1 MSILRGDAVEKR
13 FMERALALAHT
24 AAEDGEIPVG
34 AVVVRNNE
42 IIGEGRNRREKE
54 KTPLAHAEIE
64 AIHTAAEAL
73 GDWRLSGCELYVTLE
88 PCSMCAGAILN
99 SRLSLLVFGAYDE
112 AAGAVISRENVF
124 SPFRNDVRVVGGFFE
139 SECRSLLTEFFTAL
153 R

>member
-1 MSILRGDAVEKR
+1 
-13 FMERALALAHT
+13 MERALLLALQ

-34 AVVVRNNE
+34 AVVVKNNE

-64 AIHTAAEAL
+64 AIHSAAETL

-88 PCSMCAGAILN
+88 PCSMCSGAILN

>member
-1 MSILRGDAVEKR
+1 
-13 FMERALALAHT
+13 MERALALAHT

-64 AIHTAAEAL
+64 AIHGAAKAL

-88 PCSMCAGAILN
+88 PCSMCAGAIAN
-99 SRLSLLVFGAYDE
+99 ARLSTLVFGAYDE

-124 SPFRNDVRVVGGFFE
+124 SPFRNDVRVVGGFLE
-139 SECRSLLTEFFTAL
+139 SECKKVLSDFFAAL

>member
-1 MSILRGDAVEKR
+1 
-13 FMERALALAHT
+13 MERALLLALQ

-34 AVVVRNNE
+34 AVVVKNNE
-42 IIGEGRNRREKE
+42 IIGEGRNRRENK

>member
-1 MSILRGDAVEKR
+1 MEKR

-42 IIGEGRNRREKE
+42 IIGEGRNRREKK

-64 AIHTAAEAL
+64 AIHSAAEML

-88 PCSMCAGAILN
+88 PCSMCAGAIAN
-99 SRLSLLVFGAYDE
+99 ARLSALVFGAYDE

-124 SPFRNDVRVVGGFFE
+124 SPFRNDVRVVGGFLE

>member
-1 MSILRGDAVEKR
+1 MTALEKR
-13 FMERALALAHT
+13 FMERALLLALQ

-34 AVVVRNNE
+34 AVVVKDNE
-42 IIGEGRNRREKE
+42 IIGEGRNRREKK

>member
-1 MSILRGDAVEKR
+1 MEKR

-34 AVVVRNNE
+34 AVVVKGGK

-64 AIHTAAEAL
+64 AIHKAAKTL
-73 GDWRLSGCELYVTLE
+73 GDWRLSGCVLYVTLE
-88 PCSMCAGAILN
+88 PCSMCAGAIAN
-99 SRLSLLVFGAYDE
+99 SRLSKLVFGAYDE
-112 AAGAVISRENVF
+112 AAGAVISREDGL
-124 SPFRNDVRVVGGFFE
+124 SPFNNTMSVVGGFLE

>member
-1 MSILRGDAVEKR
+1 MTALEKR
-13 FMERALALAHT
+13 FMERALLLALQ

-34 AVVVRNNE
+34 AVVVKNNE
-42 IIGEGRNRREKE
+42 IIGEGRNRREKK

-64 AIHTAAEAL
+64 AIHGAAKVL

-88 PCSMCAGAILN
+88 PCSMCAGAIAN
-99 SRLSLLVFGAYDE
+99 ARLSALVFGAYDE

>member
-1 MSILRGDAVEKR
+1 MEKR

-64 AIHTAAEAL
+64 AIHSAAETL

-88 PCSMCAGAILN
+88 PCSMCSGAILN

-139 SECRSLLTEFFTAL
+139 SECKKVLSDFFTAL

>member
-1 MSILRGDAVEKR
+1 
-13 FMERALALAHT
+13 MERALLLALQ

-34 AVVVRNNE
+34 AVVVKNNE
-42 IIGEGRNRREKE
+42 IIGEGRNRREKK

-64 AIHTAAEAL
+64 AIHGAAKVL

-88 PCSMCAGAILN
+88 PCSMCAGAIAN
-99 SRLSLLVFGAYDE
+99 ARLSALVFGAYDE

>member
-1 MSILRGDAVEKR
+1 
-13 FMERALALAHT
+13 MERALLLALQ

-34 AVVVRNNE
+34 AVVVKNNE

-64 AIHTAAEAL
+64 AIHSAAETL

-88 PCSMCAGAILN
+88 PCSMCAGAIAN
-99 SRLSLLVFGAYDE
+99 ARLSALVFGAYDE

-139 SECRSLLTEFFTAL
+139 SECKKVLSDFFAAL

>member
-1 MSILRGDAVEKR
+1 
-13 FMERALALAHT
+13 MERALLLALQ

-64 AIHTAAEAL
+64 AIHSAAETL

-88 PCSMCAGAILN
+88 PCSMCAGAIAN
-99 SRLSLLVFGAYDE
+99 ARLSALVFGAYDE

-139 SECRSLLTEFFTAL
+139 SECKKVLSDFFTAL

>member
-1 MSILRGDAVEKR
+1 
-13 FMERALALAHT
+13 MERALLLALQ

-34 AVVVRNNE
+34 AVVVKNNE
-42 IIGEGRNRREKE
+42 IIGEGRNRREKK

-64 AIHTAAEAL
+64 AIHSAAETL

-88 PCSMCAGAILN
+88 PCSMCSGAILN

-124 SPFRNDVRVVGGFFE
+124 SPFRND
-139 SECRSLLTEFFTAL
+139 L
-153 R
+153 

>member
-1 MSILRGDAVEKR
+1 
-13 FMERALALAHT
+13 MERALLLALQ

-34 AVVVRNNE
+34 AVVVKNNE
-42 IIGEGRNRREKE
+42 IIGEGRNRREKK

-88 PCSMCAGAILN
+88 PCSMCAGAIAN
-99 SRLSLLVFGAYDE
+99 ARLSALVFGAYDE

-124 SPFRNDVRVVGGFFE
+124 SPFRNDVRVVGGFLE

>member
-1 MSILRGDAVEKR
+1 
-13 FMERALALAHT
+13 MERALLLALQ

-64 AIHTAAEAL
+64 AIHSAAETL

>member
-1 MSILRGDAVEKR
+1 
-13 FMERALALAHT
+13 MERALLLALQ

-34 AVVVRNNE
+34 AVVVKNNE
-42 IIGEGRNRREKE
+42 IIGEGRNRREKK

-64 AIHTAAEAL
+64 AIHSAAEML

-88 PCSMCAGAILN
+88 PCSMCAGAIAN
-99 SRLSLLVFGAYDE
+99 ARLSALVFGAYDE

>member
-1 MSILRGDAVEKR
+1 
-13 FMERALALAHT
+13 MERALLLALQ

-42 IIGEGRNRREKE
+42 IIGEGRNRREKK

-64 AIHTAAEAL
+64 AIHTAAKAL

-88 PCSMCAGAILN
+88 PCSMCAGAIAN
-99 SRLSLLVFGAYDE
+99 ARLSALVFGAYDE

>member
-1 MSILRGDAVEKR
+1 
-13 FMERALALAHT
+13 MERALLLALQ

-64 AIHTAAEAL
+64 AIHGAAKAL

-88 PCSMCAGAILN
+88 PCSMCSGAILN

-139 SECRSLLTEFFTAL
+139 IECRSLLTEFFTAL

>member
-1 MSILRGDAVEKR
+1 
-13 FMERALALAHT
+13 MERALLLALQ

-34 AVVVRNNE
+34 AVVVKNNE

-64 AIHTAAEAL
+64 AIHGAAEAL

-112 AAGAVISRENVF
+112 AAGAVISRENAF
-124 SPFRNDVRVVGGFFE
+124 SPFRNDMRVIGGFFE
-139 SECRSLLTEFFTAL
+139 SECKKVLSDFFAAM
-153 R
+153 RKK

>member
-88 PCSMCAGAILN
+88 PCSMCAGAIAN
-99 SRLSLLVFGAYDE
+99 ARLSALVFGAYDE